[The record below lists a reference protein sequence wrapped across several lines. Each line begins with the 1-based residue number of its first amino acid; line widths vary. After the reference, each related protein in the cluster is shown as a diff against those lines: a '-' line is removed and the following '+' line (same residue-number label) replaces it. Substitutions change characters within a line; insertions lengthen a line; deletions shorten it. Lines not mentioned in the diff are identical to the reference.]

1 MNEVIEW
8 LRSPEGERW
17 SRARMPERLYRHGQ
31 DDGPFA
37 TVLAGDE
44 FPGSAVSWPEPE
56 EFYDL
61 ERSRRW

>member
-17 SRARMPERLYRHGQ
+17 SRARMPGSLVPHDG
-31 DDGPFA
+31 DDGVFA
-37 TVLAGDE
+37 TVLDGAG

-61 ERSRRW
+61 GAAA